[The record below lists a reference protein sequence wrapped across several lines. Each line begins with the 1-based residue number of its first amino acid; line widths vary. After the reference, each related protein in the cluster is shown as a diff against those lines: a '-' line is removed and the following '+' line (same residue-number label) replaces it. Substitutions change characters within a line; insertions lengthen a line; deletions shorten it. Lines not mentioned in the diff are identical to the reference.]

1 MSASVFDK
9 LHIRM
14 RKRAESPVLPF
25 CGDDIGNKARSGMFR
40 AFLYKDKN
48 KELIAWQP
56 RN

>member
-1 MSASVFDK
+1 MPASMLDK

-14 RKRAESPVLPF
+14 RKRAESPVLPSY
-25 CGDDIGNKARSGMFR
+25 GHDIGNKARSGMFR